1 MNQDGETDMPEIRKA
16 IQTDRNLLEKMYLE
30 DIENHQERAKAFADD
45 LILKF
50 KTILGFVDSE
60 LAGSLSWDTRGGLD
74 DGVVE
79 ITGLGV
85 NLAFRRKGVASA
97 LMKALIKDAASF
109 YEENGYN
116 LRVLYL
122 FMEHGNDDGRSFYKS
137 LGFEEVAKLPSF
149 YPRDNGVIWLRY
161 LNDTSAN

>member
-1 MNQDGETDMPEIRKA
+1 MNQDGESNMLEIRKA
-16 IQTDRNLLEKMYLE
+16 VQTDRILLEKMYLK

-50 KTILGFVDSE
+50 KTILGFVDTN

-79 ITGLGV
+79 IAGLGV
-85 NLAFRRKGVASA
+85 NPAFRRKGVASA
-97 LMKALIKDAASF
+97 LMKALIEDAAGF
-109 YEENGYN
+109 YEKNGYR

-122 FMEHGNDDGRSFYKS
+122 FMEHGNDDGRSFYGS
-137 LGFEEVAKLPSF
+137 LAFEEVAKLPSF
-149 YPRDNGVIWLRY
+149 YPHDDGVIWLRH
-161 LNDTSAN
+161 LNDTQ